1 MRALAEFDAD
11 ETTCVKKTLITAD
24 FPSPG
29 LHFTWFRIIMK
40 TNVTF
45 KDVVISMVNVSGG
58 SEDFENFRVQL
69 VSSTTADVSCLA
81 IHTHITRLLLRSTQP
96 LDVCSIYFASGHNIN
111 FRETRTIQGTELSN
125 NVFDDLSRTCDTL
138 TTAKKFDVTLDS
150 VYEILSLSVTSSNVQ
165 TIIWMY
171 DKDGTLVRK
180 VTNVKSAEYIN
191 MYDSSS
197 TSIKKLTVQI
207 TRTLNN
213 AEATLCHLALSGECS
228 PPRYGKFCE
237 NVCRRQCYQ
246 RRCYSDG
253 HCVHCPAG
261 RTGQHCET
269 VDESSYLLDTST
281 DLDQPTNTRPTSADT
296 FQQLVSE
303 NFDLLAVLT
312 LVLGVLLCVIVIIIV
327 ICLYPAHIVE
337 VIGNDQLEE
346 YMRLREADEEDD
358 TTDSNSSNFGSE
370 SGFTGATS
378 LSQFT
383 LQSNFTEATSIS
395 SLSSIRMM

>member
-150 VYEILSLSVTSSNVQ
+150 VYEILSLSVTSSN
-165 TIIWMY
+165 
-171 DKDGTLVRK
+171 
-180 VTNVKSAEYIN
+180 
-191 MYDSSS
+191 
-197 TSIKKLTVQI
+197 
-207 TRTLNN
+207 
-213 AEATLCHLALSGECS
+213 ECS